1 MVGRFKSKTFKI
13 INNKI
18 LSNFVFIQAV
28 ELNNDNFDEYIG
40 KNNYVIVEF
49 YTKWCHFCKLLSP
62 EYDKLAEEYNNKRK
76 DVIISRIEGQANDFT
91 LQRFGIFRF
100 PVIALFKPKS
110 KKIYSIFQNERTF
123 EILNNW
129 VNESCPVLTDEEKK
143 IEDNNNINETN
154 NESLIINMTEIEKNQ
169 NLTTEN
175 EYIKNEFIDINK
187 RIENIKKRLNLN
199 NEGNVKKKENKK
211 IKFEFEFSPIILLIS
226 FFSLLILFSIYSFI
240 KNLFFINKE
249 HIK

>member
-1 MVGRFKSKTFKI
+1 M
-13 INNKI
+13 
-18 LSNFVFIQAV
+18 
-28 ELNNDNFDEYIG
+28 
-40 KNNYVIVEF
+40 
-49 YTKWCHFCKLLSP
+49 
-62 EYDKLAEEYNNKRK
+62 
-76 DVIISRIEGQANDFT
+76 
-91 LQRFGIFRF
+91 
-100 PVIALFKPKS
+100 
-110 KKIYSIFQNERTF
+110 
-123 EILNNW
+123 
-129 VNESCPVLTDEEKK
+129 LTDEEKK

-226 FFSLLILFSIYSFI
+226 FLGLLILFSIYSFI
-240 KNLFFINKE
+240 KNLFFTNKE